1 MVWSCNMNGITDL
14 PPEVQQELG
23 KQAVKAVDKLSNGLC
38 KVLGYFFEAKHMK
51 QMAEAEAYKIKALAD
66 AKSYEINT
74 IGEAI
79 RNNQDLPM
87 AFNNG
92 DTSLSIDTTNTEQ
105 LIQRSNYRLQYQQA
119 RKEHNI
125 ESVIGKTVLELE
137 DKTVEST
144 DDVDEDWLN
153 RFFNIVEDVSDE
165 QLQSLWSRILAGEI
179 LQPHSYSLRLLEF
192 LRNISKDELELI
204 LKIMPF
210 ITGKKIFKNDNI
222 LSKYGINYEL
232 ILKLDEIGILNS
244 SAMISQYYDLNNNE
258 QASLFDNKEIICLVN
273 NKSSEKKH
281 ISIPIFT
288 VNEIGLKLQKLSN
301 TKMNVDFVKEILTSI
316 SKENNEICFSL
327 NKIKSINGNQIDYDD
342 NSIFEVEQK
351 N

>member
-1 MVWSCNMNGITDL
+1 MNPMEAFNNLSPDQQKQVVDL
-14 PPEVQQELG
+14 GL
-23 KQAVKAVDKLSNGLC
+23 KATEKLSNGIF
-38 KVLGYFFEAKHMK
+38 KVLGFRFEAKHMK
-51 QMAEAEAYKIKALAD
+51 AIAEAEAYKIKALAD

-210 ITGKKIFKNDNI
+210 ITGDVIFNDDNV
-222 LSKYGINYEL
+222 LSKYDINYGL

-244 SAMISQYYDLNNNE
+244 SATISQNYDLNNNE
-258 QASLFDNKEIICLVN
+258 QASLFDNKEIICVVN
-273 NKSSEKKH
+273 NKSSQKKH

-301 TKMNVDFVKEILTSI
+301 TEMNIDFVKEILTSI

-327 NKIKSINGNQIDYDD
+327 NKIKSINGTQIFYDE
-342 NSIFEVEQK
+342 NPIFEVEQK

>member
-1 MVWSCNMNGITDL
+1 MVWSCNMNEITDL

-87 AFNNG
+87 TFNNG

-192 LRNISKDELELI
+192 LRNISKDELDLI

-210 ITGKKIFKNDNI
+210 ITGDVIFNDDNV
-222 LSKYGINYEL
+222 LSKYDINYGL

-244 SAMISQYYDLNNNE
+244 SATISQNYDLNNNE
-258 QASLFDNKEIICLVN
+258 QASLFDNSEIICLVK

-281 ISIPIFT
+281 ISVPIFT

-316 SKENNEICFSL
+316 SKKNNEMYFSL
-327 NKIKSINGNQIDYDD
+327 NKIKSINGTQIFYDE
-342 NSIFEVEQK
+342 NPIFEVEKK

>member
-1 MVWSCNMNGITDL
+1 MNGITDL

-23 KQAVKAVDKLSNGLC
+23 KQAVKAVDKLSNGLG

-51 QMAEAEAYKIKALAD
+51 AMADAEAYKIKALAD

-105 LIQRSNYRLQYQQA
+105 LLQRANYRLQYQLA

-144 DDVDEDWLN
+144 EDVDEDWLN

-210 ITGKKIFKNDNI
+210 ITGDVIFNDDNV
-222 LSKYGINYEL
+222 LSKFNIYYGL

-244 SAMISQYYDLNNNE
+244 SATIFRNYDLNNNE
-258 QASLFDNKEIICLVN
+258 QASLFDNREIICLVT

-281 ISIPIFT
+281 LEISIYK

-301 TKMNVDFVKEILTSI
+301 TELNIDFVKEILTSI
-316 SKENNEICFSL
+316 SKENNEVCFSL

-342 NSIFEVEQK
+342 NPIFEVEQK

>member
-1 MVWSCNMNGITDL
+1 MNGITDL

>member
-1 MVWSCNMNGITDL
+1 
-14 PPEVQQELG
+14 
-23 KQAVKAVDKLSNGLC
+23 
-38 KVLGYFFEAKHMK
+38 
-51 QMAEAEAYKIKALAD
+51 MAEAEAYKIKALAD

-87 AFNNG
+87 SFNNG

-210 ITGKKIFKNDNI
+210 ITGDVI
-222 LSKYGINYEL
+222 LMMIMFYLSMIL
-232 ILKLDEIGILNS
+232 IMD
-244 SAMISQYYDLNNNE
+244 
-258 QASLFDNKEIICLVN
+258 
-273 NKSSEKKH
+273 
-281 ISIPIFT
+281 
-288 VNEIGLKLQKLSN
+288 
-301 TKMNVDFVKEILTSI
+301 
-316 SKENNEICFSL
+316 
-327 NKIKSINGNQIDYDD
+327 
-342 NSIFEVEQK
+342 
-351 N
+351 

>member
-316 SKENNEICFSL
+316 SKENNEICFS
-327 NKIKSINGNQIDYDD
+327 
-342 NSIFEVEQK
+342 
-351 N
+351 

>member
-1 MVWSCNMNGITDL
+1 MNGITDL

-23 KQAVKAVDKLSNGLC
+23 KQAVKAIDKLSNGLG

-105 LIQRSNYRLQYQQA
+105 LLQRANYRLQYQQA
-119 RKEHNI
+119 RKEQNI
-125 ESVIGKTVLELE
+125 ESIIGKTVLELGNQ
-137 DKTVEST
+137 TVESS

-165 QLQSLWSRILAGEI
+165 QLQSLWAKILAGEI
-179 LQPHSYSLRLLEF
+179 LQPHSHSLRLLEF
-192 LRNISKDELELI
+192 LRNISKDELDLI

-210 ITGKKIFKNDNI
+210 ITGNKIFNDDSV
-222 LSKYGINYEL
+222 LSKFDINYGL

-244 SAMISQYYDLNNNE
+244 SAIISQNYDLNNNE
-258 QASLFDNKEIICLVN
+258 QASLFDNREIICLVN
-273 NKSSEKKH
+273 NKSSEKKN
-281 ISIPIFT
+281 ISIPVFT

-316 SKENNEICFSL
+316 SKKNNEMYFSL
-327 NKIKSINGNQIDYDD
+327 NKIKSINGTQIFYDE
-342 NSIFEVEQK
+342 NPIFEVGK
-351 N
+351 KS

>member
-1 MVWSCNMNGITDL
+1 MNGITDL

-23 KQAVKAVDKLSNGLC
+23 KQAVKAVDKLSNGLG

-105 LIQRSNYRLQYQQA
+105 LLQRANYRLQYQQA
-119 RKEHNI
+119 RKEQNI
-125 ESVIGKTVLELE
+125 ESVIGKTVLELGNQ
-137 DKTVEST
+137 TVESS

-165 QLQSLWSRILAGEI
+165 QLQSLWAKILAGEI
-179 LQPHSYSLRLLEF
+179 LQPHSHSLRLLEF
-192 LRNISKDELELI
+192 LRNISKDELDLI

-210 ITGKKIFKNDNI
+210 ITGNKIFNDDSV
-222 LSKYGINYEL
+222 LSKFDINYGL

-244 SAMISQYYDLNNNE
+244 SAIISQNYDLNNNE
-258 QASLFDNKEIICLVN
+258 QASLFDNREIICLVN
-273 NKSSEKKH
+273 NKSSEKKN
-281 ISIPIFT
+281 ISIPVFT

-316 SKENNEICFSL
+316 SKKNNEMYFSL
-327 NKIKSINGNQIDYDD
+327 NKIKSINGTQIFYDE
-342 NSIFEVEQK
+342 NPIFEVGK
-351 N
+351 KS

>member
-1 MVWSCNMNGITDL
+1 MNGITDL

-23 KQAVKAVDKLSNGLC
+23 KQAVKAVDKLSNGLG

-165 QLQSLWSRILAGEI
+165 QLQSLWSKILAGEI
-179 LQPHSYSLRLLEF
+179 LNPQSYSLRLLEF

-210 ITGKKIFKNDNI
+210 ITGDVIFNDDNV
-222 LSKYGINYEL
+222 LSKYDINYGL

-244 SAMISQYYDLNNNE
+244 SATISQNYDLNNNE
-258 QASLFDNKEIICLVN
+258 QASLFDNKEIICVVN
-273 NKSSEKKH
+273 NKSSQKKH

-301 TKMNVDFVKEILTSI
+301 TEMNIDFVKEILTSI

-327 NKIKSINGNQIDYDD
+327 NKIKSINGTQIFYDE
-342 NSIFEVEQK
+342 NPIFEVEQK

>member
-1 MVWSCNMNGITDL
+1 MNGITDL

-288 VNEIGLKLQKLSN
+288 VHEIGLKLQKLSN

>member
-1 MVWSCNMNGITDL
+1 MNGITDL

-23 KQAVKAVDKLSNGLC
+23 KQAVKAVDKLSNGLG

-87 AFNNG
+87 VFNND

-105 LIQRSNYRLQYQQA
+105 VLQRANYRLQYQQA

-144 DDVDEDWLN
+144 EDVDEDWLN

-210 ITGKKIFKNDNI
+210 ITGDVIFNDDNV
-222 LSKYGINYEL
+222 LSKFNINYGL

-244 SAMISQYYDLNNNE
+244 SATISQNYDLNNNE
-258 QASLFDNKEIICLVN
+258 LVSLFDNREIICLVK

-281 ISIPIFT
+281 ISTPIFT

-301 TKMNVDFVKEILTSI
+301 TEMNIDFVKEILTSI

-342 NSIFEVEQK
+342 NPIFEVEQK